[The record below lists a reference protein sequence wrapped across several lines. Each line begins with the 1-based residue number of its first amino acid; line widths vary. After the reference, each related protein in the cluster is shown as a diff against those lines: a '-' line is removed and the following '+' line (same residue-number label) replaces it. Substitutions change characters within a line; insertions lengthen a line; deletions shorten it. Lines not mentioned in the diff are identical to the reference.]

1 MSEFLR
7 RRHRMVTERR
17 PLAEQVVVP
26 LKPDAA
32 AAPIAIQEKPAAQIG
47 DRREIVGTDLTMIAR
62 QDSTRRGIRFRNV
75 GATVLYVGGPGV
87 TADTAVIRID
97 PGYIWEESLAAAA
110 TWYAVSSASNGA
122 MTIQEVR

>member
-26 LKPDAA
+26 RNPEPN